1 MNEIDTPRT
10 NAAINASGG
19 QWSFALLDCSSELER
34 ELNAAIKQR
43 DRLAD
48 ALRKFVGDALFCS
61 HANTATTVLPHRQ
74 VDDSG
79 DALTMP

>member
-1 MNEIDTPRT
+1 MNTPTPTPRT
-10 NAAINASGG
+10 DAEHAQFPMGG
-19 QWSFALLDCSSELER
+19 FTLDFARQLER
-34 ELNAAIKQR
+34 ELTAVIEQR
-43 DRLAD
+43 DRLAE

-61 HANTATTVLPHRQ
+61 HANTTTTVSPPQQ